1 MGKETTAR
9 AGAKSAEPARR
20 GIGRPQLSEP
30 KVGREALLE
39 KTCELLRI
47 MPPAQVTR
55 AEVARFAGVD
65 PGLIR
70 YYFKDTSTL
79 LVAAAES
86 LCAKFGADMAKVGSL
101 AGLGV
106 EERVRARISALL
118 ALEIQQPNFNRLMIE
133 TVVGSPTPAAQKL
146 MKDVNARGV
155 GAYKALLD
163 EGLASGEFR
172 EVDSAY
178 LHFSIIALCEFFVA
192 GLPILGVATGK
203 KPDLKT
209 MGESYR
215 QFICDLVI
223 NGLRPLPA
231 ARPAPRRAPRP
242 RAEAKAV
249 AIPAAVAA
257 TDVKPVKPARP
268 VKTARPAKTAA

>member
-1 MGKETTAR
+1 MAKETTAKVSKPPKP
-9 AGAKSAEPARR
+9 AVKSAVKPAAKPATKPVAKPVRR

-55 AEVARFAGVD
+55 AEVARFANVD

-86 LCAKFGADMAKVGSL
+86 LCAKFGEDIAKVGSL
-101 AGLGV
+101 AELSV
-106 EERVRARISALL
+106 EERVRARISTLL

-155 GAYKALLD
+155 AAYQALLD
-163 EGLASGEFR
+163 EGFASGEFR
-172 EVDSAY
+172 QVDSAY

-203 KPDLKT
+203 KPDLKL

-215 QFICDLVI
+215 EFICDLVI
-223 NGLRPLPA
+223 NGLRPVPSAKPA
-231 ARPAPRRAPRP
+231 KPAKP
-242 RAEAKAV
+242 RAAKPAKA
-249 AIPAAVAA
+249 AA
-257 TDVKPVKPARP
+257 
-268 VKTARPAKTAA
+268 